1 MNKLRGTRAWKALQA
16 HYATFQ
22 QMHLRELFAE
32 DAKRARRYVVEAAGW
47 RLDYAKQ
54 RVNDETLQLLFEL
67 ARERHLEAQRD
78 AMFAGEAVNT
88 TEQRAAL
95 HIALRAPATA
105 VIKTAGVNVVPEVH
119 SVLARMARCAEAI
132 RAGEWKGY
140 SGRPIRN
147 IVNIGIGGSDLGP
160 VMAFEALRYYSDRR
174 LQLRFVSN
182 VDGTDFTEAVR
193 GLRPDETLFIV
204 ASKTFTTLETMTN
217 AHTARDWLQAA
228 AGQDE
233 KKLAPHFL
241 ALSTNEKAVNAF
253 GIPSEQMF
261 GFAEWVGGRYSMDS
275 AIGLSTMIAIGPEAF
290 HAMLAGFHAMDEH
303 FRSAPLEQN
312 MPVIMGLLNVWY
324 ADFFEA
330 STVAVLPYAHYL
342 KRFSAYLQQLTME
355 SNGKHVTLDGRE
367 VDYHTGSV
375 FWGEPGTNGQH
386 SFYQLIHQGTHLIP
400 CDFIALAEALNPVGR
415 HQDLLF
421 ANVVAQAEALAM
433 GKTLAEVQQERVAA
447 ELAPHKVMA
456 GNRPSSLLLAKR
468 LTPETLGALVALYE
482 HSVFTQAAIWNTNP
496 FDQWGVELGKQLAER
511 IVKEI
516 ESPKTKLAH
525 DASTN
530 AAIDWYRHARRDALA
545 NEAVPQPQPRRV
557 LVLDIGGT
565 SVKAKITGMD
575 SRIKLASGPNMTP
588 ESMLEQLQ
596 QALHEYQYDVV
607 SIGFPALIMR
617 GRIAN
622 EPANLGSG
630 WIGFDFAQA
639 FGCPVKIINDA
650 AMQALGSYTGGKM
663 LFLGLGT
670 GLGSTM
676 IVDGHIEPMELAHLP
691 YKCHTYE
698 YYVSKRA
705 LKRLGKRR
713 WRAEVHAEIA
723 VLRTALEPDY
733 IVLGGGNARLLK
745 ELPEDVRLGS
755 NEHAFIGGFRLW
767 EDEGAF

>member
-1 MNKLRGTRAWKALQA
+1 MSKLHGTRAWKALQA
-16 HYATFQ
+16 HYATFRE
-22 QMHLRELFAE
+22 MHLRELFAQ
-32 DAKRARRYVVEAAGW
+32 DAERAKRYVVEAADW
-47 RLDYAKQ
+47 RLDYSKH
-54 RVNDETLQLLFEL
+54 RVNDETLKLLFKL
-67 ARERHLEAQRD
+67 ARERNLEAQRD
-78 AMFAGEAVNT
+78 AMFAGEVVNP

-95 HIALRAPATA
+95 HIALRTPATT
-105 VIKTAGVNVVPEVH
+105 VINTAGVNVVPGVH
-119 SVLARMARCAEAI
+119 AVLARMADCAESI
-132 RAGEWKGY
+132 RAGNWKGY

-160 VMAFEALRYYSDRR
+160 VMAFEALRYYSERK

-217 AHTARDWLQAA
+217 ARTARNWLQAV
-228 AGQDE
+228 AGRDE
-233 KKLAPHFL
+233 KKIAPHFV
-241 ALSTNEKAVNAF
+241 ALSTNEKAVNDF

-261 GFAEWVGGRYSMDS
+261 GFEEWVGGRYSMDS
-275 AIGLSTMIAIGPEAF
+275 AIGLSTMIAIGPDDF

-303 FRSAPLEQN
+303 FCTMPLEQN
-312 MPVIMGLLNVWY
+312 MPVIMGLLNIWY

-330 STVAVLPYAHYL
+330 STVAVLPYSHYL
-342 KRFSAYLQQLTME
+342 KRFPAYLQQLTME
-355 SNGKHVTLDGRE
+355 SNGKHVTLDGHQ

-400 CDFIALAEALNPVGR
+400 CDFIAFAEALNPVGH

-433 GKTLAEVQQERVAA
+433 GKSLVEVRQEGVSA
-447 ELAPHKVMA
+447 ELAPHKVMV

-468 LTPETLGALVALYE
+468 LTPAVLGALVALYE
-482 HSVFTQAAIWNTNP
+482 HSVFTQAAIWNINP
-496 FDQWGVELGKQLAER
+496 FDQWGVELGKQLAAR
-511 IVKEI
+511 IVEEF
-516 ESPKTKLAH
+516 ESSDVALAH

-530 AAIDWYRHARRDALA
+530 AAIHWYRHARQDAIVD
-545 NEAVPQPQPRRV
+545 EFQPRRV
-557 LVLDIGGT
+557 LVLDVGGS
-565 SVKAKITGMD
+565 SVKAKITGME
-575 SRIKLASGPNMTP
+575 SRIKIASGPNMTP
-588 ESMLEQLQ
+588 DSMLEQLQ
-596 QALHEYQYDVV
+596 QSLHDYRYDVV

-617 GRIAN
+617 GHIAN

-630 WIGFDFAQA
+630 WIGFDFAKA

-650 AMQALGSYTGGKM
+650 AMQALGSYQGGKM

-670 GLGSTM
+670 GLGSVM
-676 IVDGHIEPMELAHLP
+676 IIDGHIEPMELAHLP

-698 YYVSKRA
+698 YYVGKRA
-705 LKRLGKRR
+705 LKRLGKRK
-713 WRAEVHAEIA
+713 WRAEVYAEIA

-745 ELPEDVRLGS
+745 ELPAAVRLGG

-767 EDEGAF
+767 ESAEVF

>member
-1 MNKLRGTRAWKALQA
+1 MNKLRGTPAWKALQA
-16 HYATFQ
+16 HYATFRET
-22 QMHLRELFAE
+22 HLRELFAQ
-32 DAKRARRYVVEAAGW
+32 DAKRAERYVVEAANW
-47 RLDYAKQ
+47 RLDYAKH
-54 RVNDETLQLLFEL
+54 RINDETLKLLFKL
-67 ARERHLEAQRD
+67 ARERNLEKQRD

-95 HIALRAPATA
+95 HIALRAPATS
-105 VIKTAGVNVVPEVH
+105 VINTAGVNVVPEVH
-119 SVLARMARCAEAI
+119 AVLARMADCARLI
-132 RAGEWKGY
+132 RTGDWKGY

-147 IVNIGIGGSDLGP
+147 VVNIGIGGSDLGP
-160 VMAFEALRYYSDRR
+160 VMAFEALRYYSDRK

-217 AHTARDWLQAA
+217 AHTARNWLLA
-228 AGQDE
+228 AGCSEE
-233 KKLAPHFL
+233 KIARHFV
-241 ALSTNEKAVNAF
+241 ALSTNEKAVNDF

-290 HAMLAGFHAMDEH
+290 HDMLAGFHAMDEH
-303 FRSAPLEQN
+303 FRTAPLEQN
-312 MPVIMGLLNVWY
+312 MPVIMGLLNIWY

-330 STVAVLPYAHYL
+330 STVAVLPYSYYL

-355 SNGKHVTLDGRE
+355 SNGKCVTLNGRR

-400 CDFIALAEALNPVGR
+400 CDFIAFAEALNPVGR

-433 GKTLAEVQQERVAA
+433 GRTLEEVQQEGVSA
-447 ELAPHKVMA
+447 ELAPHKVME
-456 GNRPSSLLLAKR
+456 GNRPSSLLLSKR
-468 LTPETLGALVALYE
+468 LTPTTLGALVALYE
-482 HSVFTQAAIWNTNP
+482 HSVFTQAAVWNINP
-496 FDQWGVELGKQLAER
+496 FDQWGVELGKQLAAR
-511 IVKEI
+511 IVQEI
-516 ESPKTKLAH
+516 ESPDAKPAH

-530 AAIDWYRHARRDALA
+530 AAIDWYRYARQAA
-545 NEAVPQPQPRRV
+545 ITTATQSRRV
-557 LVLDIGGT
+557 LVLDVGGS
-565 SVKAKITGMD
+565 SVKVKITGME
-575 SRIKLASGPNMTP
+575 SRIKIDSGPDMTP
-588 ESMLEQLQ
+588 DSMLEQLQ
-596 QALHEYQYDVV
+596 QHLRGYHYDVV
-607 SIGFPALIMR
+607 SIGFPALVMR

-630 WIGFDFAQA
+630 WIGFDFAKA

-650 AMQALGSYTGGKM
+650 AMQALGSYEGGKM

-670 GLGSTM
+670 GLGSAM

-691 YKCHTYE
+691 YKGHTYE

-705 LKRLGKRR
+705 LKRFGKHK
-713 WRAEVHAEIA
+713 WREEVCAEIA

-733 IVLGGGNARLLK
+733 IVVGGGNAQLLK
-745 ELPEDVRLGS
+745 ELPAGVQLGD
-755 NEHAFIGGFRLW
+755 NDHAFIGGFRLW
-767 EDEGAF
+767 ENEAIF